1 LRTRKINRSQ
11 SSRARIEH
19 DALDQSS
26 EVKRCTDRIR
36 LCGPGVRDVKSDA
49 VKTKDNDVS
58 IEVP

>member
-1 LRTRKINRSQ
+1 MPWIKAAKSIDVPIGSGKLVMVDNVTNGK
-11 SSRARIEH
+11 
-19 DALDQSS
+19 L
-26 EVKRCTDRIR
+26 